1 MQERFRKQ
9 LAPVKAQLLK
19 SNMHFKEHLV
29 DFLGSRYLRY
39 GVMGFLCLVA
49 GTIAWAIVPHRPKT
63 PPIHTDAVAY
73 APRPDAVAL
82 AQRITTDHLFGER
95 SVDATIASSASAG
108 AISIEGLFY
117 SPDPDLARVILE
129 VSGTAGVFKT
139 GDTLP
144 DGERVKAIGL
154 NAVQIA
160 NGESLHEVDL
170 DTKFGNDSPGTQ
182 LSGMPELYAQQDSF
196 PGAAPLTGSAASVV
210 QRLAPV
216 MLPQTGDPLAQMRA
230 LRQQLIR
237 PVNPKN

>member
-1 MQERFRKQ
+1 MY
-9 LAPVKAQLLK
+9 
-19 SNMHFKEHLV
+19 FKEHLV

-39 GVMGFLCLVA
+39 GVMGFLCLVVGA
-49 GTIAWAIVPHRPKT
+49 TAWAIVPHRPKIQ
-63 PPIHTDAVAY
+63 PINTCPVAY
-73 APRPDAVAL
+73 ASRPNAVAL

-95 SVDATIASSASAG
+95 SVDATSAPSASAV

-129 VSGTAGVFKT
+129 VSGTAGIFKT

-144 DGERVKAIGL
+144 DGEQLKAIGL

-160 NGESLHEVDL
+160 NGASLREVEL
-170 DTKFGNDSPGTQ
+170 DQKFGNDSPGTQ
-182 LSGMPELYAQQDSF
+182 ISGMPELYAQQDSF
-196 PGAAPLTGSAASVV
+196 PGTVPLSGSAPPVI

-216 MLPQTGDPLAQMRA
+216 MLPQTGDPISQMRA

-237 PVNPKN
+237 PLNPKN